1 MFRRDRKLFLK
12 TYKALVPAVRR
23 LSLKEHQ
30 GISLLKQAN
39 IPVAPFGVAR
49 NADELYEEARKI
61 GGKDLVVKA
70 QVLTGGRGKGYF
82 ESGLEGGVQ
91 LVFS

>member
-1 MFRRDRKLFLK
+1 MRDNIRIDYLYYFSQ
-12 TYKALVPAVRR
+12 ALVPAVRR

-30 GISLLKQAN
+30 GMSLLKQAN

-61 GGKDLVVKA
+61 GEFIIFK
-70 QVLTGGRGKGYF
+70 T
-82 ESGLEGGVQ
+82 
-91 LVFS
+91 

>member
-1 MFRRDRKLFLK
+1 M
-12 TYKALVPAVRR
+12 PAVRK

-39 IPVAPFGVAR
+39 IPVAPFAVSR

-61 GGKDLVVKA
+61 GEFIYSKMNILFINTKYKLKR
-70 QVLTGGRGKGYF
+70 Q
-82 ESGLEGGVQ
+82 
-91 LVFS
+91 